1 MSPRRFLSVA
11 FLAVGIVSNPARA
24 QFDSAE
30 PAIKYRQGAFHM
42 ISIHMQRINGM
53 LRGEAPFDRA
63 RLVRSTGLVRDLIA
77 LPWEAFPP
85 GSEGG
90 NAKDDIW
97 LDDAKFQEWS
107 LKVQEDTRAFAEL
120 AKTAD
125 APRLHQAYK
134 QMREVCPECHQK
146 YRNPEITRGN

>member
-1 MSPRRFLSVA
+1 MRPRP
-11 FLAVGIVSNPARA
+11 FLAATLLAIGLVPNLASA
-24 QFDSAE
+24 QFGDAE
-30 PAIKYRQGAFHM
+30 SAIKYRQGAFHM

-53 LRGEAPFDRA
+53 LRGEAPFDRD
-63 RLVRSTGLVRDLIA
+63 RLVRSAGLVRDLIT

-97 LDDAKFQEWS
+97 LDDAKFDEWS
-107 LKVQEDTRAFAEL
+107 KKTQADTRAFAEL

-125 APRLHQAYK
+125 MPRLHQAYK
-134 QMREVCPECHQK
+134 QMREVCRDCNQK
-146 YRNPEITRGN
+146 YRNPQITRGN